1 MRLSLKLLLL
11 ALPSLLGSVLL
22 MSYAQVGTGLLLQQI
37 LLGLMGCAFVW
48 WRTSERTE
56 AAMRRRAERDPQQ
69 RSRTRVA
76 LISLGLIAI
85 GLCLCIVMAQIQ
97 HTVGQASSPARW
109 LKIASLRL
117 YFAGLIM
124 PASLLLIAVL
134 FWIRRQAYLATSLL
148 SITIAASLVAQPDA
162 SQITAFSLGVIFIIW
177 HSSVSMRLKSATSLA
192 LVAICVWTWLQAD
205 PLQPVPYVEG
215 VIQLAATAGVGAML
229 LALLSVTIIPL
240 GLFFIAI
247 KFRISVL
254 IPIALY
260 YVVIMICAYLGLTPM
275 PLLGFG
281 AGPVLGYFLA
291 TGLAVGR
298 E

>member
-1 MRLSLKLLLL
+1 MRLPLKLILL

-22 MSYAQVGTGLLLQQI
+22 MSYSQVGMGLLLQQV
-37 LLGLMGCAFVW
+37 LVGLMGCGFVL

-56 AAMRRRAERDPQQ
+56 AAMRRRTERDPHQ
-69 RSRTRVA
+69 SFRTRIG
-76 LISLGLIAI
+76 LITLSLIAI
-85 GLCLCIVMAQIQ
+85 GLLLCIVTAYIA
-97 HTVGQASSPARW
+97 GQTGSPARW
-109 LKIASLRL
+109 LKIADLRL

-134 FWIRRQAYLATSLL
+134 FWIRRQANLATSAL
-148 SITIAASLVAQPDA
+148 SITIAASLAAQPDA
-162 SQITAFSLGVIFIIW
+162 SQITAFSLGMIFIIW
-177 HSSVSMRLKSATSLA
+177 HSSVSMRLKSAISLA
-192 LVAICVWTWLQAD
+192 LIALSVWTWLQAD

-215 VIQLAATAGVGAML
+215 VIQLAATVGVGAML
-229 LALLSVTIIPL
+229 LAILSVAMIPL

-247 KFRISVL
+247 KYRISVL